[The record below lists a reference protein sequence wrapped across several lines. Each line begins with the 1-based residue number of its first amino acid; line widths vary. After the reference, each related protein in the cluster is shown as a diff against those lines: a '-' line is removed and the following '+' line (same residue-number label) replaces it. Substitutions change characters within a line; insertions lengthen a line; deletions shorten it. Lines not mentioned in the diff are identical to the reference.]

1 MKFEAGELSFIGTI
15 TDAGQTRSPQ
25 TGATLRTLTV
35 QFRAPKPA
43 MHELALETARQQR
56 PIYSTD
62 EAGEPPAEWRI
73 CASDSTYIG
82 TEPWGMHHHVWSLQ
96 EVEHVACRALR
107 LGPLELEPYE
117 YIERLNED
125 ERVVLAARCVVSA
138 EALHAVRDLRFGAAP
153 IEVVRVGISDEPR
166 RMRLDDYVWGPCAR
180 GELGVA
186 LRCTDVREA
195 RVSLAG
201 TTVHEDID
209 SMLAVLHELAVLDVT
224 DLEKLRQ
231 HRHALRQVD
240 DLDAWP
246 L

>member
-96 EVEHVACRALR
+96 EVEHVACRGLR
-107 LGPLELEPYE
+107 LGSLELEPYE
-117 YIERLNED
+117 YSERLDED
-125 ERVVLAARCVVSA
+125 DAVVLAARCVVSA
-138 EALHAVRDLRFGAAP
+138 ETLQAVRDLRFGAVP

-166 RMRLDDYVWGPCAR
+166 QMRLDDYVWGPCAH

-186 LRCTDVREA
+186 LRCQDVRPA
-195 RVSLAG
+195 QVSLTR
-201 TTVHEDID
+201 TTVHEDVD
-209 SMLAVLHELAVLDVT
+209 TLLATLHELAVLDVT

-231 HRHALRQVD
+231 HRHALRHVD

>member
-1 MKFEAGELSFIGTI
+1 VKFEAGELSFIGTI
-15 TDAGQTRSPQ
+15 TEAGQTRSPQ

-43 MHELALETARQQR
+43 MHELALETARRQR
-56 PIYSTD
+56 PVYSTAED
-62 EAGEPPAEWRI
+62 GEPEAEWRI

-117 YIERLNED
+117 YGEQLGGD
-125 ERVVLAARCVVSA
+125 DALVLAARCVVSA
-138 EALHAVRDLRFGAAP
+138 ELLQAVRDLRFEAQP
-153 IEVVRVGISDEPR
+153 IEVVRVGISEEPR

-186 LRCTDVREA
+186 LRCEDVRPP
-195 RVSLAG
+195 RVGLAG
-201 TTVHEDID
+201 TTVREDTD
-209 SMLAVLHELAVLDVT
+209 TLLATLRELAMLDVT

-231 HRHALRQVD
+231 QRHALRHVA